1 MILCKIKITT
11 NSNVF
16 VKKKGYVQMSNVK
29 WPLLIYAI
37 LAAASIVGIGIAISE
52 QSIIGGLGSIVAV
65 IVIMGMGFK
74 TKRKMREN
82 GEL

>member
-1 MILCKIKITT
+1 MT
-11 NSNVF
+11 
-16 VKKKGYVQMSNVK
+16 KGNENMNNVK
-29 WPLLIYAI
+29 WPLLIYAV
-37 LAAASIVGIGIAISE
+37 LAASSIMGIGIAISE
-52 QSIIGGLGSIVAV
+52 KSLIGTIGCILAV

>member
-1 MILCKIKITT
+1 MK
-11 NSNVF
+11 
-16 VKKKGYVQMSNVK
+16 NVK
-29 WPLLIYAI
+29 WPLLVYAI
-37 LAAASIVGIGIAISE
+37 LAAAGIMGIGIAISE
-52 QSIIGGLGSIVAV
+52 KSLIGAIGCVLAI

>member
-1 MILCKIKITT
+1 M
-11 NSNVF
+11 N
-16 VKKKGYVQMSNVK
+16 NVK
-29 WPLLIYAI
+29 WPLLFYSI

-52 QSIIGGLGSIVAV
+52 QSLLAALGCILAV

-74 TKRKMREN
+74 TKKKMREN

>member
-1 MILCKIKITT
+1 M
-11 NSNVF
+11 N
-16 VKKKGYVQMSNVK
+16 NVK

-52 QSIIGGLGSIVAV
+52 KSFIGALGCIAAV
-65 IVIMGMGFK
+65 IIIMGLGFK

>member
-1 MILCKIKITT
+1 M
-11 NSNVF
+11 N
-16 VKKKGYVQMSNVK
+16 NVK

-52 QSIIGGLGSIVAV
+52 KSFIGVLCCIAAV
-65 IVIMGMGFK
+65 IFIMGLGFK

>member
-1 MILCKIKITT
+1 M
-11 NSNVF
+11 N
-16 VKKKGYVQMSNVK
+16 NVK

-37 LAAASIVGIGIAISE
+37 LAAASIMGIGIAISE
-52 QSIIGGLGSIVAV
+52 KSLIGAIGSIFVCF
-65 IVIMGMGFK
+65 VIMGMGFK